1 LHFRLGEG
9 IEHTRFEKESQEIS
23 VKKMMKATSI
33 VVLGF
38 FAAASIGCTSTP
50 RQPEA
55 PMQEAEIAAVE
66 ADDRTEPMIEDTV
79 STSTM
84 SADDLS
90 LGAASSGRGH

>member
-1 LHFRLGEG
+1 
-9 IEHTRFEKESQEIS
+9 
-23 VKKMMKATSI
+23 MMKTTSLL
-33 VVLGF
+33 VLGF

-50 RQPEA
+50 RQQEA

-66 ADDRTEPMIEDTV
+66 STDSAEPMIEDTA
-79 STSTM
+79 STTTM